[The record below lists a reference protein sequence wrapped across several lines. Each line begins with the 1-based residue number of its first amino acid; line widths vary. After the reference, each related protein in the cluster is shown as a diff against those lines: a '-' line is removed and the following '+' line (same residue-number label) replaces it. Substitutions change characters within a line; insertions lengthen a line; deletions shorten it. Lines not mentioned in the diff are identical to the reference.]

1 MESLLSFSGLT
12 FYGGLI
18 CAGFAIIYYAVKHGI
33 KVAHLADGFAPAL
46 MLAYAIGRIG
56 CQVSGDGDWG
66 ILNSAYITGPNS
78 KAVRA
83 TPEQFQQKLT
93 ASTSFYIQPGE
104 YDSLSAVPHRS
115 LVAPSFIPVWM
126 IAFAYPHNVIKE
138 GEAIPGCQGD
148 HCTQLPIPVYP
159 TPFYETVACFAL
171 FLVIWFTRK
180 RFRYAGQ
187 LFGFYLVL
195 NGLERFF
202 IEKIRVNTQYHIFGL
217 HPTQA
222 ELISTAL
229 VITGVI
235 LILYLNRRNALTNQ
249 QSH

>member
-1 MESLLSFSGLT
+1 
-12 FYGGLI
+12 
-18 CAGFAIIYYAVKHGI
+18 
-33 KVAHLADGFAPAL
+33 
-46 MLAYAIGRIG
+46 
-56 CQVSGDGDWG
+56 
-66 ILNSAYITGPNS
+66 
-78 KAVRA
+78 
-83 TPEQFQQKLT
+83 
-93 ASTSFYIQPGE
+93 
-104 YDSLSAVPHRS
+104 
-115 LVAPSFIPVWM
+115 
-126 IAFAYPHNVIKE
+126 
-138 GEAIPGCQGD
+138 
-148 HCTQLPIPVYP
+148 
-159 TPFYETVACFAL
+159 VACFAL